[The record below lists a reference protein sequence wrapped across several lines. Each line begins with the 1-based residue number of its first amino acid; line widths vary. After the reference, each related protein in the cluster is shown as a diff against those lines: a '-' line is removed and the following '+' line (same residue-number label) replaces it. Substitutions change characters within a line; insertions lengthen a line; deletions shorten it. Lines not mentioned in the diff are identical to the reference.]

1 MNPANLRLVDVSRTA
16 ENFLQKYNPSG
27 KLPVP
32 IEEIV
37 ELRMG
42 IAVVVVPGIKHLLGI
57 DAFINSDFSQITI
70 DEHSYTAYPE
80 RTKFSIAHEVGHLVL
95 HADWYKTHGPKT
107 IDDHLT
113 FYDRIDHEI
122 YKYLEIQAST
132 FAGLILVPRRVLL
145 EKLQAKLGRTPSN
158 ESLELMIPVFQDLLE
173 VFQVSGEVLLRRM
186 QREKVV
192 RATSRGF

>member
-1 MNPANLRLVDVSRTA
+1 MNPSSLRLIDVTRAA
-16 ENFLQKYNPSG
+16 EDFLHKYNPST

-37 ELRMG
+37 ELKMG
-42 IAVVVVPGIKHLLGI
+42 IAVVVVPGIKKLLGI

-70 DEHSYTAYPE
+70 DEYAYTAYPE

-95 HADWYKTHGPKT
+95 HADWYKIHGPKT
-107 IDDHLT
+107 MEDYLT

-132 FAGLILVPRRVLL
+132 FAGLILVPKEILL
-145 EKLQAKLGRTPSN
+145 EKLKSKLGKVPVK
-158 ESLELMIPVFQDLLE
+158 ESLELLLPIFQDLLDI
-173 VFQVSGEVLLRRM
+173 FQVSGEVLLRRM
-186 QREKVV
+186 QRE
-192 RATSRGF
+192 GFVKSV